1 MAVGS
6 VATRSRAARRSWT
19 QSAIGSWVTTTD
31 HKKIGVMYMYTAFF
45 FFLFG
50 GVLALLIRTQ
60 LAVANNTL
68 LTPEQYDQVFTMH
81 ATIMI
86 FLFIMPIW
94 TGFGN
99 YLVPLM
105 IGARDMAFPRIN
117 ALGYWLFL
125 IGGIILTL
133 SFAFNAAPN
142 AGWFSYAP
150 LTEATPTCLTQ
161 GLGAASA
168 QAQAAAAA
176 GQAALGGQGC
186 FSPGAKQP

>member
-6 VATRSRAARRSWT
+6 VATRSRTARRSWT

-31 HKKIGVMYMYTAFF
+31 HKKIGIMYIYTAFF
-45 FFLFG
+45 FFLVG
-50 GVLALLIRTQ
+50 GVLA
-60 LAVANNTL
+60 
-68 LTPEQYDQVFTMH
+68 
-81 ATIMI
+81 
-86 FLFIMPIW
+86 MPIW

-125 IGGIILTL
+125 IGGIVLSL
-133 SFAFNAAPN
+133 SFVFNSAPN

-161 GLGAASA
+161 GLASA
-168 QAQAAAAA
+168 QAQAALAA
-176 GQAALGGQGC
+176 QTAANGGQGC
-186 FSPGAKQP
+186 FSAGANPDFWIVGINILG

>member
-6 VATRSRAARRSWT
+6 VATRSRAPRRSWT

-31 HKKIGVMYMYTAFF
+31 HKKIGIMYIYTAFF

-60 LAVANNTL
+60 LAVANNNL
-68 LTPEQYDQVFTMH
+68 VTPEQYDQIFTMH

-86 FLFIMPIW
+86 FLFMMPIW

-125 IGGIILTL
+125 IGGIILSL
-133 SFAFNAAPN
+133 SFLFN
-142 AGWFSYAP
+142 S
-150 LTEATPTCLTQ
+150 
-161 GLGAASA
+161 AS
-168 QAQAAAAA
+168 
-176 GQAALGGQGC
+176 
-186 FSPGAKQP
+186 